1 MRVNF
6 FGLAH
11 KRVRFYRAIIYMR
24 HHSRR
29 HRRSRSRSRK
39 HHTRRHRRHR
49 RGGAGAP
56 APSSYSS
63 AASWGAAVNGSGDSQ
78 YGRVFNQ
85 NSPFPPNGNAIIGA
99 QGQRAGGRHRRHRRH
114 RGGFMTGM
122 LSKAIVPLGL
132 IGLQQY
138 FSRRH
143 KK

>member
-1 MRVNF
+1 MKHRT
-6 FGLAH
+6 H
-11 KRVRFYRAIIYMR
+11 
-24 HHSRR
+24 RR
-29 HRRSRSRSRK
+29 HRRSTRSRR
-39 HHTRRHRRHR
+39 TRRRHHRTRRHR

-114 RGGFMTGM
+114 RGGFMSAMVG
-122 LSKAIVPLGL
+122 KALVPLGL

-143 KK
+143 KKN